1 MCGGISR
8 IPWYYYIINNS
19 NGQFLDPT
27 WPNNLKSNNPL
38 SLPLDICTGLCWFK
52 YVPIVVTFHHSIPR
66 TKFVI
71 AVIKCGLGTLSVI
84 IFGQASN
91 QQALLNRQHSQ
102 SVTAKRDS
110 VVSRQD
116 MLSARL
122 PVIQTFAAPGIR
134 GRLSYWQDGGRDSG
148 KWERGWCKQGF
159 LNQF

>member
-1 MCGGISR
+1 MIIS
-8 IPWYYYIINNS
+8 PWWICSQSTQWSTFTHIDVWRY
-19 NGQFLDPT
+19 PE
-27 WPNNLKSNNPL
+27 NPL
-38 SLPLDICTGLCWFK
+38 KLLYNSQFQQPISN
-52 YVPIVVTFHHSIPR
+52 VPIVVTFHHSIPR

-84 IFGQASN
+84 IFSQASN

-148 KWERGWCKQGF
+148 NWERAWCKQGF
-159 LNQF
+159 LN